1 MINEEREKKIIEL
14 TEERIK
20 LRRKQIR
27 IEFADYLKSED
38 KNELDNIKK
47 RIEEVEIEIRK
58 LINEGNKDK
67 R

>member
-1 MINEEREKKIIEL
+1 MSNEEREIKIIEL